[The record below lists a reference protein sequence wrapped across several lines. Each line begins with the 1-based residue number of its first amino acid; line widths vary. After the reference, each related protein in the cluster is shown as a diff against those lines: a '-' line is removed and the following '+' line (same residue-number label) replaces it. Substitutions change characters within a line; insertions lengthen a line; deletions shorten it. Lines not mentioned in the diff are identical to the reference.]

1 MNTLVLILL
10 KLMAFQFN
18 HRKRLNSYLRHDHGF
33 FNFTVGFVSDD
44 GAVNRAISF
53 RDGKAAAHRQVP
65 PDAEVTLRFR
75 DRRTVMEMLRI
86 TPSET
91 LMLILHNKMVL
102 DGDLACLQIFNFYV
116 SLLMGGRHRKMLVK
130 KQARDAKERRREYR
144 PAPGAGDGP
153 VKARESLD
161 LPRDS
166 FGTGVCHLADPCL
179 NDFSLNDFP
188 RLRGML
194 DRHFSVMPE
203 VCVERPLLITQWF
216 REHGFETR
224 ADGAPW
230 VPELRQAEAYRH
242 LMMNKKPLIAGDDL
256 IAGTTTAKLPTGVVL
271 YPETHGGLLWGE
283 LNSIQDRL
291 LNPYRISPGDIEVL
305 HREVFPFW
313 MGRTI
318 KDYVRI
324 NKNSP
329 LCLRIDERWV
339 YYFAW
344 KSVGISHTIPDYPR
358 VLEQG
363 TLGIAADIDRRLAEL
378 PADDANGRDA
388 LRAMRITLEGVN
400 LYAANL
406 SAEAARLASIET
418 NPARR
423 AELELLASVCSRVP
437 ARPAETLD
445 EAVNAVW
452 ILWVALHME
461 NVNTGLSMGRLD
473 QWLQPYFLRDMEKI
487 GDDDTARRE
496 YIRHALE
503 LTGCLLMRGTDHL
516 PLVPDI
522 GNYLFG
528 GSSSDQAITLGGVTP
543 DGGDGVNDMTM
554 IFLKATEMLSIRDP
568 NVNARFHP
576 GVNGESY
583 LKRLCHVNYLTSAT
597 PSMHNDAAV
606 ISALSSNGYA
616 AKHVRDWSATGCVEP
631 TLSGRHAGHTGS
643 ILMNMVSALEM
654 ALNNGRHP
662 HMAERLGPETGD
674 PAKGDFKSF
683 DNFFDAYAAQQRF
696 LIDRAVELNN
706 YYAEAHAKLRPT
718 PFLSALTD
726 GSIGKALDVTKGG
739 ALYNTSGSSNIGLA
753 DVVDSL
759 MAVKKL
765 VFDEKKIT
773 FAEMKKAIDA
783 DFEGAAALQALIRK
797 NVPLFGSGSDE
808 ALQMARRV
816 MTLIHGVYA
825 AHQNFR
831 GGHYTAGF
839 WSMSQ
844 HVAYGNLS
852 GTLPSGR
859 LRGKAFT
866 PGLTPH
872 PGASRSFLD
881 NIRDVARLDAKC
893 MDNNIAFN
901 VKLVPKAG
909 EKLEEII
916 NAMHSYVKSYFD
928 MGGMQMQF
936 NMVSSATLRDAMAN
950 PENYRNLLVRIS
962 GYNAY
967 FTTLNREMQV
977 ELIERAE
984 YGI

>member
-1 MNTLVLILL
+1 MNTIVFVLL
-10 KLMAFQFN
+10 KLMAFLFN
-18 HRKRLNSYLRHDHGF
+18 HRKRLNSYLHHDHGTF
-33 FNFTVGFVSDD
+33 DFTVGFASDD

-53 RDGKAAAHRQVP
+53 RGGKAAALKRIPAGADV
-65 PDAEVTLRFR
+65 VLRFR

-86 TPSET
+86 TPNET

-102 DGDLACLQIFNFYV
+102 DGDIGCLQIFNFYV
-116 SLLMGGRHRKMLVK
+116 SLLMGARHRKMLAK
-130 KQARDAKERRREYR
+130 KQKSEMKERRKSYCSPASSDTSAKTRER
-144 PAPGAGDGP
+144 LEFP
-153 VKARESLD
+153 RESFGPGVRYLD
-161 LPRDS
+161 
-166 FGTGVCHLADPCL
+166 DPCL
-179 NDFSLNDFP
+179 NDYSLADFP
-188 RLRGML
+188 RLKGML
-194 DRHFSVMPE
+194 DRHFTVMPE
-203 VCVERPLLITQWF
+203 VCVERPRLITQWF
-216 REHGFETR
+216 REHGFET
-224 ADGAPW
+224 DGEGKPW
-230 VPELRQAEAYRH
+230 VPELRQAMAFRH
-242 LMMNKKPLIAGDDL
+242 LMANRKPLIARDDL
-256 IAGTTTAKLPTGVVL
+256 VAGTTTAKEPTGVVL

-283 LNSIQDRL
+283 LTSVQDRP
-291 LNPYRISPGDIEVL
+291 LNPYRISSDDIEIL

-313 MGRTI
+313 IGRTI
-318 KDYVRI
+318 KDYVRT

-329 LCLRIDERWV
+329 LCMKIDERWV

-358 VLEQG
+358 VLEKG
-363 TLGIAADIDRRLAEL
+363 TLGIMADIDRRLADI
-378 PADDANGRDA
+378 PADDAGKRAA
-388 LRAMRITLEGVN
+388 LEAMKITLEGVN

-406 SAEAARLASIET
+406 SAEAARLASAE
-418 NPARR
+418 PDARRR
-423 AELELLASVCSRVP
+423 AELERLAEICARVP
-437 ARPAETLD
+437 ARPAATLD

-473 QWLQPYFLRDMEKI
+473 LWLQPYFLRDMEKI
-487 GDDDTARRE
+487 EGDDERRAN
-496 YIRHALE
+496 IRRALE
-503 LTGCLLMRGTDHL
+503 LVGCLLMRGTDHL

-543 DGGDGVNDMTM
+543 DGGDAVCDMTF

-576 GVNGESY
+576 GVNAEQY

-616 AKHVRDWSATGCVEP
+616 QEHIRDWSATGCVEP
-631 TLSGRHAGHTGS
+631 TISGRHAGHTGS

-662 HMAERLGPETGD
+662 YMAERLGPETGD
-674 PAKGDFKSF
+674 PANGGFASF
-683 DNFFDAYAAQQRF
+683 DDFFDAYAAQQRF
-696 LIDRAVELNN
+696 LIDNAVALNN
-706 YYAEAHAKLRPT
+706 YYAEAHAALRPT
-718 PFLSALTD
+718 PFLSALTA
-726 GSIGKALDVTKGG
+726 GSIENARDVTKGG
-739 ALYNTSGSSNIGLA
+739 AMYNTSGSSNIGLA

-765 VFDEKKIT
+765 VYDEGRVS
-773 FAEMKKAIDA
+773 FAELKRAVDA
-783 DFEGAAALQALIRK
+783 DFNGFGALRAMIGK
-797 NVPLFGSGSDE
+797 SVPLFGSGSEE
-808 ALQMARRV
+808 ALEMARRV
-816 MTLIHGVYA
+816 MSVVHDAYA
-825 AHQNFR
+825 GHANFR
-831 GGHYTAGF
+831 GGHYTSGF

-872 PGASRSFLD
+872 PGASKSFLD
-881 NIRDVARLDAKC
+881 NIRDVARLDAKT

-909 EKLEEII
+909 ESLDDII
-916 NAMHSYVKSYFD
+916 NAMHAYVKSYFD

-936 NMVSSATLRDAMAN
+936 NMVSSATLRDAMAH

-967 FTTLNREMQV
+967 FTTLNREMQI

-984 YGI
+984 YGV